1 MKICR
6 HCKNEVSDSGFFCG
20 KCGFDLR
27 GGPEPETVGAKSD
40 EGAESPKVNGGET
53 SQAYTPNSQGYQ
65 QQPYQQPYQW
75 NQNGQGPQGW
85 QQPAPKPYTKP
96 YDDTS
101 QHPYRKFSPEI
112 STELYDNSKLY
123 SVLSYIG
130 IGWLAGLLIKPEKN
144 NPRVRFNVGQGI
156 IVSIVTVALTII
168 ATIISA
174 LLGIIVALTKS
185 TVFLAIAGVISA
197 LLNLFVIA
205 VAVFYMVYGIINA
218 ARDKEKVLPII
229 GSFAFYR

>member
-1 MKICR
+1 MKICPN
-6 HCKNEVSDSGFFCG
+6 CKNEVSDSAFFCG

-27 GGPEPETVGAKSD
+27 GGTAPETVETKSD
-40 EGAESPKVNGGET
+40 ENTARPDVSVGET
-53 SQAYTPNSQGYQ
+53 RQAYTPNSQG
-65 QQPYQQPYQW
+65 YQQPYQW

-96 YDDTS
+96 YDDTWE
-101 QHPYRKFSPEI
+101 HPYRKFSPEI

-156 IVSIVTVALTII
+156 IVSIVMVALTII
-168 ATIISA
+168 TGIISA

-218 ARDKEKVLPII
+218 AKDKEKVLPII